1 MYHLSDMEE
10 DEEDEENRRNGIL
23 EKGAAERSK
32 EEEDEEEEGGITF
45 NVRCSSTPEEKK
57 DRKHA
62 VSSVPFPPLSTGS
75 PAASSSIRLD
85 FCPTPLHATEKPG
98 QSPQPI
104 PGASEAGLQSQ
115 SQTLTS
121 TAVSSSGKNHF
132 L

>member
-62 VSSVPFPPLSTGS
+62 VSSVPVPPLSTGS

-85 FCPTPLHATEKPG
+85 ICSTPLHATEKPG

-104 PGASEAGLQSQ
+104 PGASGAGVQSQ

-121 TAVSSSGKNHF
+121 TAVSSSGKNHY

>member
-1 MYHLSDMEE
+1 MEE

-62 VSSVPFPPLSTGS
+62 VSFVPVPPLSTGS
-75 PAASSSIRLD
+75 PAASSSIRL
-85 FCPTPLHATEKPG
+85 PLHATEKPG

-104 PGASEAGLQSQ
+104 PGASEAGVQSQ

-121 TAVSSSGKNHF
+121 TAVSSSGKNHY